1 MKRVIFISFLF
12 VVLQSSSAFCSLS
25 VYDYKQMEVEGK
37 EPNWNE
43 ITQDQTSYENWL
55 DYLTEKTNA
64 HYTMPSFSQV
74 ADLTANLLAYSVGN
88 YADVASGV
96 LSDLENTFSLG
107 SDIWDFMTF
116 TVQQMAFDYA
126 PDFVELLKS
135 GVDEEIYT
143 SHSSGPVVGGWYEC
157 PYATDTYFQSNY
169 LRYLDFVDYNG
180 SAPMYVCFY
189 TGSQSGNHYV
199 VFASFVSGQES
210 RVNQYFSSNN
220 GETWE
225 YSYAGYSLNSTY
237 HGTES
242 LGYFCTVNL
251 NFFNAPYNLFPFYS
265 DYGNQN
271 DALADLFGWDGTIE
285 GGESTLNGKGI
296 IVNDNP
302 VINPVTLTSA
312 LGYPFKQTVIN
323 NYNNNTPIPW
333 RPNNYNYVD
342 YNYNYEVPF
351 WEGQELETLEYPAEI
366 EFPSVEFET
375 IEVDQSVDNAL
386 ENLNG
391 SWIVE
396 FFLVA
401 ILLLI
406 LGLIL

>member
-1 MKRVIFISFLF
+1 MKRVFFISFLF
-12 VVLQSSSAFCSLS
+12 VILQSVNAFCSLS
-25 VYDYKQMEVEGK
+25 VEDFKQMEIEGK

-43 ITQDQTSYENWL
+43 ITQDQTSYENWVSYV
-55 DYLTEKTNA
+55 DGKTDS
-64 HYTMPSFSQV
+64 HYNLPSFSDV

-96 LSDLENTFSLG
+96 FDNLVDTFSLG
-107 SDIWDFMTF
+107 SEIWDFMTF
-116 TVQQMAFDYA
+116 NVQQMAFDFV
-126 PDFVELLKS
+126 PDFANLMRS
-135 GVDEEIYT
+135 GVDDEIYIT
-143 SHSSGPVVGGWYEC
+143 PSGGAIGNWRPLPVYDIYFSPWPSTANQFVNVNGSSCYIACAPNCYILAYKGVNISGYNVRRDGVGGYE
-157 PYATDTYFQSNY
+157 YFRCNESYQGS
-169 LRYLDFVDYNG
+169 LDSGY
-180 SAPMYVCFY
+180 YVASY
-189 TGSQSGNHYV
+189 GMGVTSGL
-199 VFASFVSGQES
+199 
-210 RVNQYFSSNN
+210 
-220 GETWE
+220 T
-225 YSYAGYSLNSTY
+225 
-237 HGTES
+237 
-242 LGYFCTVNL
+242 
-251 NFFNAPYNLFPFYS
+251 PYS
-265 DYGNQN
+265 DVST
-271 DALADLFGWDGTIE
+271 ALADFFGNDVTVE
-285 GGESTLNGKGI
+285 PVLTDAI
-296 IVNDNP
+296 IVNENP
-302 VINPVTLTSA
+302 VINPVTLTSV
-312 LGYPFKQTVIN
+312 LGYPYKETIIN

-351 WEGQELETLEYPAEI
+351 WGGQELETLEYPSEI